1 MNLDDDKVVL
11 WIAVAAL
18 MFGGGFLFI
27 FYLGGQTDY
36 NLPGTD
42 VPTGDFL
49 RDNLP
54 QWMFVPER

>member
-36 NLPGTD
+36 TVPGSDQGSGDWMRSNLP
-42 VPTGDFL
+42 
-49 RDNLP
+49 N
-54 QWMFVPER
+54 WMFPPNR